1 VSKSIVKRSD
11 IINGRGYAAPPKINI
26 AEKNKENY
34 HSLHQ
39 RANIQTFSDY
49 KNNENSFRD
58 SYSYPPSKSYLPRS
72 EYDYLKK
79 KLYDNDKLRSYIKTL
94 KNQLM
99 GFTSQDDQIDYQQQA
114 NWNDYGRQTAV
125 QLPNHYNYDPVPR
138 KSGFSHED
146 TDLWLKNR
154 NQPKTSNIHQKQFQE
169 IGDDAIITVDNI
181 HKFVEPPRGPDTY
194 TINVE
199 SNLNFSG

>member
-1 VSKSIVKRSD
+1 MSKSIVKRSD
-11 IINGRGYAAPPKINI
+11 IINGRGFAAPPKINF
-26 AEKNKENY
+26 AEQNKENY

-39 RANIQTFSDY
+39 HENIQTFADY
-49 KNNENSFRD
+49 NNNENSFRD
-58 SYSYPPSKSYLPRS
+58 SYPDLPSKSYLPRS
-72 EYDYLKK
+72 QYDYLKK

-138 KSGFSHED
+138 Y
-146 TDLWLKNR
+146 LLKM
-154 NQPKTSNIHQKQFQE
+154 SSI
-169 IGDDAIITVDNI
+169 
-181 HKFVEPPRGPDTY
+181 
-194 TINVE
+194 
-199 SNLNFSG
+199 